1 MKGQQSLHNRDLKKA
16 GLKVTGPRMKILHI
30 LETSGARHLSAEDI
44 YKSLLETR
52 DDIGLATVYRV
63 LTQFEAAGI
72 VIRHNFE
79 GGLSVFELD
88 DGKHHDHLV
97 CIKCGK
103 VQEFVDPTIEE
114 RQIAIAKKM
123 KFRMTDHNLNIFGVC
138 EECEE

>member
-1 MKGQQSLHNRDLKKA
+1 MHNKELKKA

-30 LETSGARHLSAEDI
+30 LETTETRHLSAEDI
-44 YKSLLETR
+44 YKNLLETG

-79 GGLSVFELD
+79 GGQSVFELD
-88 DGKHHDHLV
+88 DGEHHDHLV

-103 VQEFVDPTIEE
+103 VQEFVDSTIEE
-114 RQIAIAKKM
+114 RQIAIAEKM
-123 KFRMTDHNLNIFGVC
+123 KFRMTDHNLYIFGVC
-138 EECEE
+138 EECDTA